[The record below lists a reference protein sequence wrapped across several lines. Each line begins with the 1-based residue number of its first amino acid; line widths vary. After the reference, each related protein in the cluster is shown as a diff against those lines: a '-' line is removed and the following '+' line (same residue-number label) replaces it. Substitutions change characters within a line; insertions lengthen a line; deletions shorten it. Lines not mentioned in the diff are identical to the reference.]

1 MQQVIIGSLVAF
13 FISFY
18 AIPVIIHIANAK
30 QLVDIPNERKVHAS
44 PVPLLGGVGV
54 FIGFI
59 LSLVISISF
68 NVASAESA
76 SYIAAFLIVFFLG
89 LGDDIMILS
98 PAKKFV
104 GQFVASFILI
114 FKGHLLITDLHGFL
128 GIHTL
133 NETASYILTYFTL
146 IGVINAFNLIDGVDG
161 LAASLGIISMAVFG
175 TWFLINND
183 IFFALM
189 AFTLTGSFCAFL
201 IFNFHPAKIFMGDA
215 GSMLLGLANGI
226 LVIHFIQE
234 APSAETL
241 ATTASPAVG
250 FGVLLIPLMDTLRVF
265 CLRISQGRSP
275 FSPDRKHIHHL
286 LLDKGFSHRSTTIT
300 IACVSLVFSVFSFAV
315 DTWDSTWI
323 VLTQAGLF
331 FIAIYLLHIFEPSV
345 HLRVVQNE
353 NGIIIQENKVPRL
366 VSFFSKK
373 ERTTAGDNN

>member
-30 QLVDIPNERKVHAS
+30 QLFDLPNERKVHAS
-44 PVPLLGGVGV
+44 PVPILGGLGV

-59 LSLVISISF
+59 LSLVVSISF
-68 NVASAESA
+68 NTPYAASA

-98 PAKKFV
+98 PLKKFV
-104 GQFVASFILI
+104 GQFVAAFILI

-128 GIHTL
+128 GIGSL
-133 NETASYILTYFTL
+133 DETTSYILTYFTL

-161 LAASLGIISMAVFG
+161 LAASLGIISMTVFG

-183 IFFALM
+183 VFFALM
-189 AFTLTGSFCAFL
+189 AFTLVGSFSAFL
-201 IFNFHPAKIFMGDA
+201 VFNFHPAKIFMGDA

-226 LVIHFIQE
+226 LVIRFIQA
-234 APSAETL
+234 APSAEIF
-241 ATTASPAVG
+241 ATSASPAVG
-250 FGVLLIPLMDTLRVF
+250 FGILLIPLMDTLRVF
-265 CLRISQGRSP
+265 CIRISKGKSP

-286 LLDKGFSHRSTTIT
+286 FLDKGFSHKSTSII
-300 IACVSLVFSVFSFAV
+300 IACVSILFSAFSFAAKS
-315 DTWDSTWI
+315 WNPTWI
-323 VLTQAGLF
+323 VLTQTAMF
-331 FIAIYLLHIFEPSV
+331 FVAIYMLHIFEPSF

-366 VSFFSKK
+366 VSFFTKR
-373 ERTTAGDNN
+373 ERSIANDNN